1 MFIAMNRFK
10 VKIGEELYFE
20 EIWKN
25 RDSHLKDVPGFL
37 KFNLVKSESN
47 DEFTLYASHSEWSTK
62 EDFLNWT
69 KSEAFRK
76 AHKNASEHKSVYLDH
91 PVFEGFEVVI

>member
-10 VKIGEELYFE
+10 VKIGEEKYFE

-25 RDSHLKDVPGFL
+25 RDSHLKDVQGFK

-47 DEFTLYASHSEWSTK
+47 DEFTLYASHSE
-62 EDFLNWT
+62 
-69 KSEAFRK
+69 
-76 AHKNASEHKSVYLDH
+76 
-91 PVFEGFEVVI
+91 